1 MDMLLLV
8 NEKAYYSYR
17 MDDLIV
23 SYLIQA
29 YLIKYS
35 KVTLQIIDKITQY
48 IRDMQHTNYSGE
60 ALFRIVQ
67 AVEQSATH
75 WTRET
80 YELWRHTL
88 IDVGIGRPGFTFSST
103 GNA

>member
-88 IDVGIGRPGFTFSST
+88 IDVGIGRPGFYVFKHK
-103 GNA
+103 

>member
-1 MDMLLLV
+1 
-8 NEKAYYSYR
+8 
-17 MDDLIV
+17 
-23 SYLIQA
+23 
-29 YLIKYS
+29 
-35 KVTLQIIDKITQY
+35 
-48 IRDMQHTNYSGE
+48 MQHTNYSGE

-88 IDVGIGRPGFTFSST
+88 IEVGIGRPGFLRFQAQIMPKKLIFSGKQSLKRMM
-103 GNA
+103 NK